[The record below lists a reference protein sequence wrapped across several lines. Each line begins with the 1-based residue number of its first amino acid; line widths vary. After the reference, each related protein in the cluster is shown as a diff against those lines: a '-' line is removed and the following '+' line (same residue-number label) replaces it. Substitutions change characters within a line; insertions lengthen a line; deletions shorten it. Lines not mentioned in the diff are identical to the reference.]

1 MARVGSELE
10 RWQRLNNVQK
20 ENIINE
26 TKIYMKNIGLDF
38 REMNFQPLS
47 QIFSLHEKKKFFNV
61 FCHDKTQQL
70 LKAILHQ
77 LI

>member
-47 QIFSLHEKKKFFNV
+47 QIFSLHEKK
-61 FCHDKTQQL
+61 
-70 LKAILHQ
+70 
-77 LI
+77 